1 MIESRWIV
9 RRIKELFLSFH
20 KMSWKCAL
28 QHSPA
33 SKQPRN
39 IKLRVLWMKFGVMF
53 WHWSL
58 SFYCCATILSCG
70 IFCTQTTTLHTP
82 SPSTFIHLTCSAC
95 QLDALQF
102 APPAVRR
109 VSSPGTSTS
118 FPQSEVF
125 TASRLQKKF
134 TTGHCSCYWHSCFF
148 THSYREAATISLTWK
163 SNSASPLNPMRQKA
177 EKEAETNRLRSSCTL
192 DRRHECCQWHYLV
205 FSHKVIIIYIHN
217 VQFIEI

>member
-1 MIESRWIV
+1 MQ
-9 RRIKELFLSFH
+9 LFLAVAYFAPKQRRYTHRHLPLSFILP
-20 KMSWKCAL
+20 A
-28 QHSPA
+28 QPA
-33 SKQPRN
+33 SWTRSSLLPR
-39 IKLRVLWMKFGVMF
+39 LSGGFLHRVPRP
-53 WHWSL
+53 
-58 SFYCCATILSCG
+58 
-70 IFCTQTTTLHTP
+70 P
-82 SPSTFIHLTCSAC
+82 SPSQRFS
-95 QLDALQF
+95 
-102 APPAVRR
+102 PRP
-109 VSSPGTSTS
+109 VS
-118 FPQSEVF
+118 
-125 TASRLQKKF
+125 KKF